1 MNAFF
6 GHVGDLLG
14 LCAALS
20 VVIAVVAGVSAHR
33 PAWVARV
40 PVLATTAFVGCVVAV
55 VAMERAL
62 ITHDF
67 SLAFVAQ
74 NNSRETPLFFSV
86 TGLWSALQGS
96 ILLWVLILSAYG
108 ALVTWR
114 NRRRLED
121 PLIAIALGVVFAVAV
136 FFFALM
142 IGPADPFAATRGVI
156 PADGAGPNA
165 LLQDNFLVAVH
176 PVFLYLGYVGF
187 TVPFAF
193 AVGSLVTG
201 RVGEGWLV
209 ETRRFTV
216 VAWGF
221 LTIGIVLGA
230 WWSYQVLGWGGFWG
244 WDPVENAALLP
255 WLTATAYLH
264 SVMVQE
270 RRGLLRIWNLSLL
283 IATFA
288 LTILGTFLTRSGVVQ
303 SVHAFSDS
311 GLGPALLGFFGV
323 VVATGVGLIGWRGDR
338 LRSPGGIDSP
348 VSREGA
354 FLVNNLLFA
363 AFALVVLL
371 GTVFPLFVQAFSN
384 QSITIG
390 RPYFDTFAVPLGL
403 ALLLMMAIAPALP
416 WRKAA
421 SGVMRERLA
430 LPAWCAVAT
439 VVACV
444 IAGIRGLTPLAA
456 FGLAAFAASAAMRQ
470 LVLASIAA
478 HRRGFGWWR
487 GFVGRANGGM
497 VVHLGVVLVA
507 FGLAA
512 ASSFGQRT
520 EITLHPD
527 QTVAFDGHTVELLAV
542 RKFADPNRSGIE
554 AVVRVDGRGIY
565 RPAIDVF
572 RGDTEG
578 VATPSIDSTAFVDV
592 YLAAGSGG
600 FTLGSRGSAA
610 TASLDL
616 IVQPLI
622 VWLWSGGIL
631 CAIGALL
638 AAAPGRRRR
647 PTDPASVPIPELVS
661 VGASS

>member
-6 GHVGDLLG
+6 GHLG
-14 LCAALS
+14 EIIGVSAS
-20 VVIAVVAGVSAHR
+20 IAVVVTVVWGLVAHKSALVTRTPTLALTALLGCIVS
-33 PAWVARV
+33 
-40 PVLATTAFVGCVVAV
+40 V
-55 VAMERAL
+55 VAMEHAL

-96 ILLWVLILSAYG
+96 ILLWVLILCGYG
-108 ALVTWR
+108 SLVAWR
-114 NRRRLED
+114 LRRRIGD
-121 PLIAIALGVVFAVAV
+121 PVVAIALAVVFAVAV

-142 IGPADPFAATRGVI
+142 VGPADPFAATRGAI
-156 PADGAGPNA
+156 PVDGAGPNA
-165 LLQDNFLVAVH
+165 LLQDNTLVAVH
-176 PVFLYLGYVGF
+176 PVFLYLGFVGF

-193 AVGSLVTG
+193 AIGSLVTG
-201 RVGEGWLV
+201 RVGEQWLS
-209 ETRRFTV
+209 ETRRFAV
-216 VAWGF
+216 FAWAF

-283 IATFA
+283 IATFS

-311 GLGPALLGFFGV
+311 GLGPALIAFFGV
-323 VVATGVGLIGWRGDR
+323 VVATGIGLIGWRGDR
-338 LRSPGGIDSP
+338 LRSPGGIDAPASRRGRVLGEQPFVRGVRARRFARDGVPAIRPGVHEP
-348 VSREGA
+348 VDHDRPSVLRH
-354 FLVNNLLFA
+354 LRRA
-363 AFALVVLL
+363 ARPRAALDD
-371 GTVFPLFVQAFSN
+371 GDRA
-384 QSITIG
+384 
-390 RPYFDTFAVPLGL
+390 
-403 ALLLMMAIAPALP
+403 ALP
-416 WRKAA
+416 WRKASA
-421 SGVMRERLA
+421 GVMRERLV
-430 LPAWCAVAT
+430 LPAGCAVAT
-439 VVACV
+439 VVVCV
-444 IAGIRGLTPLAA
+444 IAGVRGLTPLAA
-456 FGLAAFAASAAMRQ
+456 FGLGAFAASAALRQ

-487 GFVGRANGGM
+487 GIVGRANGGM
-497 VVHLGVVLVA
+497 IVHIGVVLVA
-507 FGLAA
+507 VGLAA

-520 EITLHPD
+520 QIALHPG
-527 QTVAFDGHTVELLAV
+527 QTISFDGHTVELMAV
-542 RKFADPNRSGIE
+542 KKFADSNRSGVE
-554 AVVRVDGRGIY
+554 AVVKVDGRGIY

-578 VATPSIDSTAFVDV
+578 VATPSIDSTVFSDL

-600 FTLGSRGSAA
+600 FTLATHGSLA
-610 TASLDL
+610 TASLDV

-631 CAIGALL
+631 CGIGALL
-638 AAAPGRRRR
+638 AAVPGRRRR
-647 PTDPASVPIPELVS
+647 PTDPASLPIPELVS
-661 VGASS
+661 VSVSS

>member
-6 GHVGDLLG
+6 GHVGIVLG
-14 LCAALS
+14 LCAAVSL
-20 VVIAVVAGVSAHR
+20 VVLVVAGV
-33 PAWVARV
+33 VARRPGWV
-40 PVLATTAFVGCVVAV
+40 RRAPALALTTFFGCVVAV
-55 VAMERAL
+55 VAMEHAL

-96 ILLWVLILSAYG
+96 ILLWVLILCGYG
-108 ALVTWR
+108 AIVCWR
-114 NRRRLED
+114 YRRKLAD
-121 PLIAIALGVVFAVAV
+121 PLIAIAVAVVFAVAT
-136 FFFALM
+136 FFFAL
-142 IGPADPFAATRGVI
+142 IAGPADPFAATRGAI
-156 PADGAGPNA
+156 PFDGAGPNA
-165 LLQDNFLVAVH
+165 LLQDNVLVAVH

-193 AVGSLVTG
+193 AIASLVTG
-201 RVGEGWLV
+201 RVGEGWLI
-209 ETRRFTV
+209 ETRRFAV
-216 VAWGF
+216 IAWGF
-221 LTIGIVLGA
+221 LTVGIVLGA

-270 RRGLLRIWNLSLL
+270 RRGLLRIWNLTLL

-311 GLGPALLGFFGV
+311 GLGPALIAFFAAI
-323 VVATGVGLIGWRGDR
+323 VACGIGLIGWRGDK
-338 LRSPGGIDSP
+338 LRSPGGIDAP
-348 VSREGA
+348 ISREGA

-371 GTVFPLFVQAFSN
+371 GTVFPLFDQAFTN
-384 QSITIG
+384 QSVTIG

-403 ALLLMMAIAPALP
+403 ALLVMMAIAPVLP
-416 WRKAA
+416 WRKAS
-421 SGVMRERLA
+421 SGVLRARLV
-430 LPAWCAVAT
+430 LPAWCAVAA

-444 IAGIRGLTPLAA
+444 LGGVRGLTPLAA
-456 FGLAAFAASAAMRQ
+456 FGLGAFAATSALRQ
-470 LVLASIAA
+470 LVLASVGA
-478 HRRGFGWWR
+478 HRRGLGWWR
-487 GFVGRANGGM
+487 GIIGRANGGM
-497 VVHLGVVLVA
+497 VVHLGVVAVA
-507 FGLAA
+507 VGLAA
-512 ASSFGQRT
+512 ASSFGERT
-520 EITLHPD
+520 EIALHPG
-527 QTVAFDGHTVELLAV
+527 QTVTFDGHTVELLSV
-542 RKFADPNRSGIE
+542 KRFSDPNRSGVE
-554 AVVRVDGRGIY
+554 AVIKVDGRGIY
-565 RPAIDVF
+565 KPAIDVF

-578 VATPSIDSTAFVDV
+578 VATPSIDSTAFADV

-600 FTLGSRGSAA
+600 FTLGARRSPS
-610 TASLDL
+610 TASLDV

-622 VWLWSGGIL
+622 VWLWSGGLL
-631 CAIGALL
+631 CGLGAFL
-638 AAAPGRRRR
+638 AAVPGRRRR

>member
-1 MNAFF
+1 
-6 GHVGDLLG
+6 
-14 LCAALS
+14 
-20 VVIAVVAGVSAHR
+20 
-33 PAWVARV
+33 
-40 PVLATTAFVGCVVAV
+40 
-55 VAMERAL
+55 MEHAL
-62 ITHDF
+62 ISHDF

-74 NNSRETPLFFSV
+74 NNSRQTPLFFSV

-96 ILLWVLILSAYG
+96 ILLWVSILCGYG
-108 ALVTWR
+108 TIVAWR
-114 NRRRLED
+114 LRRRLDD
-121 PLIAIALGVVFAVAV
+121 PVVAIALAVVFAVAV

-142 IGPADPFAATRGVI
+142 VGPADPFAATRGAI
-156 PADGAGPNA
+156 PANGAGPNA
-165 LLQDNFLVAVH
+165 LLQDNALVAVH

-201 RVGEGWLV
+201 RVGEGWLAQ
-209 ETRRFTV
+209 TRRFAV
-216 VAWGF
+216 FAWGF

-264 SVMVQE
+264 SAMVQE

-311 GLGPALLGFFGV
+311 GLGPALIAFFGV
-323 VVATGVGLIGWRGDR
+323 IVAVGVGLIAWRGDR
-338 LRSPGGIDSP
+338 LRSPGGIDAP

-416 WRKAA
+416 WRKT
-421 SGVMRERLA
+421 SPGVLRARLA
-430 LPAWCAVAT
+430 LPAWCAVA
-439 VVACV
+439 VVVVCV

-456 FGLAAFAASAAMRQ
+456 FGLGAFAAAAALRQ

-478 HRRGFGWWR
+478 HRRGLGWWR
-487 GFVGRANGGM
+487 GIVGRANGGM
-497 VVHLGVVLVA
+497 VVHVGVVLVA
-507 FGLAA
+507 VGLAA
-512 ASSFGQRT
+512 ASSFGRRT
-520 EITLHPD
+520 EIALHPG
-527 QTVAFDGHTVELLAV
+527 QTVSFDGHTVELLAV
-542 RKFADPNRSGIE
+542 RNFADPNRSGVE
-554 AVVRVDGRGIY
+554 AVLKVDGRGIY
-565 RPAIDVF
+565 KPAIDVF

-578 VATPSIDSTAFVDV
+578 VATPSIDSTAFSDV

-600 FTLGSRGSAA
+600 FTLASHGTPA
-610 TASLDL
+610 TASLDV

-631 CAIGALL
+631 CGVGALL
-638 AAAPGRRRR
+638 AAVPGRRRR

-661 VGASS
+661 VGMPT